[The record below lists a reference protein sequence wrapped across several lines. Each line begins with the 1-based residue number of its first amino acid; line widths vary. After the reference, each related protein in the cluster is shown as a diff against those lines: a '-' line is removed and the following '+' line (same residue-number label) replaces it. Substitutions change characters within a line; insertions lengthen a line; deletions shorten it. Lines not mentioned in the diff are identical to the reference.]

1 MTRIEDALQEW
12 DEEFRFK
19 PVRGRAA
26 RKSKAVARPASTPPK
41 EHRAGGAV
49 AARARLTRVV
59 RKAPEVMVKI
69 TTGRRDPMT
78 RKKIP
83 TLTGMQKIKAHF
95 DYIGR
100 NGEVTLED
108 EQGNIIDGKEAV
120 RELRYDWKE
129 AGEGI
134 PEESSRKEAFSIV
147 LSMPPGTDRKAVT
160 DAARAFAATEFGPNH
175 KYVFATHEDEKHP
188 HVHLCVMAA
197 GFDGKRLNP
206 RKPDLQRWREG
217 FAEKLHEHGVEA
229 NATPRE
235 WRGKT
240 RKPDPQVVRQII
252 KKHTID
258 KRKRASTVAQGRKL
272 DIADELRGK
281 HRDADAAE
289 NAKKRAAA
297 EVAMAAKRQ
306 SVVNAYSKIAKPLSR
321 SSDPADQQ
329 LALDITT
336 LIRSMEP
343 PKTAHRLAVEKEQE
357 KKPRTIEGRTQ
368 KPVQAELGHAPK
380 PTPET
385 QQPPER

>member
-12 DEEFRFK
+12 DEKFRFK

-26 RKSKAVARPASTPPK
+26 RQSKAAARPASSMPK
-41 EHRAGGAV
+41 EHRLGGAV
-49 AARARLTRVV
+49 AARGRLTRVV

-69 TTGRRDPMT
+69 TTGRKDPT
-78 RKKIP
+78 SGKKIP

-100 NGEVTLED
+100 NGEVALED

-120 RELRYDWKE
+120 RELRRDWKE

-175 KYVFATHEDEKHP
+175 KYVFATHEDEQHP

-229 NATPRE
+229 NATPRK

-240 RKPDPQVVRQII
+240 RKAEHQAIR
-252 KKHTID
+252 HID
-258 KRKRASTVAQGRKL
+258 EEFSRKKRKTSSKATQARQEAVA
-272 DIADELRGK
+272 AELRGER
-281 HRDADAAE
+281 HEHPAE
-289 NAKKRAAA
+289 SALAKQRERIVK
-297 EVAMAAKRQ
+297 
-306 SVVNAYSKIAKPLSR
+306 AYSEIAIPLSKSLDKEDR
-321 SSDPADQQ
+321 Q
-329 LALDITT
+329 LAVGITT
-336 LIRSMEP
+336 LIRGMEP
-343 PKTAHRLAVEKEQE
+343 PKTAHRIAVEKEQE
-357 KKPRTIEGRTQ
+357 MPHANEGRAQ
-368 KPVQAELGHAPK
+368 KPIQTEIGHAVK
-380 PTPET
+380 STPGT